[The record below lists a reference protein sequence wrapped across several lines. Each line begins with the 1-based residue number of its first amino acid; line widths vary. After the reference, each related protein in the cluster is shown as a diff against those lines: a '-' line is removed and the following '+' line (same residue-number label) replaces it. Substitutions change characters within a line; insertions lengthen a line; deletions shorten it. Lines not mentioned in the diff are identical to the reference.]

1 MWYTLACLFS
11 HSIEKLISTKLNS
24 ELNMKRKTRKLST
37 SLCSSSPH
45 WYYDVFPSKSIS
57 QQKVLL
63 FLFSPPPT
71 YAFQFDD
78 DSYMLFSPYTK
89 VIKLTYRMLVGSLVY
104 SSYYCWLKS
113 WSWKISFFL
122 KSSKII
128 LFMLLLPLYRILL
141 TTDGGE
147 HWSLQF
153 LSISKMNRDR
163 LCKQHKIL

>member
-37 SLCSSSPH
+37 SLCSSFPH

-104 SSYYCWLKS
+104 SSYYCWLTKL
-113 WSWKISFFL
+113 KLKNIIFFKEFKNHFIYAFVAFISY
-122 KSSKII
+122 SSYDRWGRA
-128 LFMLLLPLYRILL
+128 LEP
-141 TTDGGE
+141 
-147 HWSLQF
+147 
-153 LSISKMNRDR
+153 SISLHIKDE
-163 LCKQHKIL
+163 